1 MYQSTQKRISEK
13 IKSTLDSDALP
24 FHEVLDADMVRSAVN
39 SEGVEFKD
47 RIYTPFVTICLFLSQ
62 VLDRDHSC
70 RAAVMR
76 LIVWMALNGR
86 KPCSADTTS
95 YCEARIRLPLKVIV
109 RLVHETA
116 EKVEAGASDDWLW
129 KGRRVSVVDGTTA
142 SMPDTP
148 RNQAAFP
155 QSTSQGVGLGFPL
168 VRIVV
173 IIALATGVV
182 RDLALGPYKGKETG
196 ETALFRTLLDRL
208 AAGEIALGDRCFA
221 SFFMLAE
228 LMQRDIDG
236 LFRMHQRRKFDF
248 RRGRRLGVEDHVV
261 TWTKPE
267 RPEWMNEETYAQIP
281 DKITVREL
289 RFKVEQPG
297 FRVNELVLVTTML
310 DATEYTKEE
319 LADLFLQRWNVE
331 LDLRSIKD
339 VLQMDVLRCKSPEM
353 VEKEIWMHLLVYNLI
368 RGVMSQ
374 AAEAHNKRPR
384 LLSFK
389 GTLQTITA
397 FQEAMRRAAPRDRKL
412 LLEAMLRAIAHH
424 EVGDRFGR
432 WEPRANKRRP
442 KAQRFLTEPRREA
455 RKRLRQ
461 AA

>member
-1 MYQSTQKRISEK
+1 
-13 IKSTLDSDALP
+13 
-24 FHEVLDADMVRSAVN
+24 V
-39 SEGVEFKD
+39 
-47 RIYTPFVTICLFLSQ
+47 
-62 VLDRDHSC
+62 
-70 RAAVMR
+70 
-76 LIVWMALNGR
+76 
-86 KPCSADTTS
+86 
-95 YCEARIRLPLKVIV
+95 
-109 RLVHETA
+109 
-116 EKVEAGASDDWLW
+116 
-129 KGRRVSVVDGTTA
+129 
-142 SMPDTP
+142 
-148 RNQAAFP
+148 
-155 QSTSQGVGLGFPL
+155 
-168 VRIVV
+168 
-173 IIALATGVV
+173 
-182 RDLALGPYKGKETG
+182 
-196 ETALFRTLLDRL
+196 
-208 AAGEIALGDRCFA
+208 LGDRYFA

-248 RRGRRLGVEDHVV
+248 RRGQRLGVEDHVV

-267 RPEWMNEETYAQIP
+267 RPKWMNEETYAQIP
-281 DKITVREL
+281 DKVTMREL

-297 FRVNELVLVTTML
+297 FRVNEMVLVTTML

-339 VLQMDVLRCKSPEM
+339 VLQMGVLRCKSPEM
-353 VEKEIWMHLLVYNLI
+353 VEKEIWMHLLAYNLI

-374 AAEAHNKRPR
+374 AAEAHKKRPR

-389 GTLQTITA
+389 RTLQTITA

-424 EVGDRFGR
+424 VVGDRFGR
-432 WEPRANKRRP
+432 SEPRANKRRP

-455 RKRLRQ
+455 RKRLLQ